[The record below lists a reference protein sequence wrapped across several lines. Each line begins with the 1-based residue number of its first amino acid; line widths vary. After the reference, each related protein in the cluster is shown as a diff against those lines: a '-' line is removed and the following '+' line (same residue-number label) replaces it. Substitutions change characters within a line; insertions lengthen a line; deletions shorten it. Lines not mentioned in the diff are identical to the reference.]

1 MTTFTFS
8 LRRIAGA
15 ALAITLLF
23 ATGSLQS
30 CKDEVDASNLVT
42 KTEATVWDYLDSV
55 AVYSDYA
62 DLLTEV
68 ETGDGKVENSST
80 LASFVSGYGNF
91 TVFPPTN
98 DALAQYTLDITGGQ
112 TSDWRQLSAEDKK
125 VIAYNSIIDHGQPP
139 ARRRTDG
146 RQRVPARRHGPHRA
160 P

>member
-68 ETGDGKVENSST
+68 ETGDGKVENSVLSSSVVVEPGARVHYSVVMPGAVIESSAVVEYAIIGENT
-80 LASFVSGYGNF
+80 RVCAGAHVGA
-91 TVFPPTN
+91 PP
-98 DALAQYTLDITGGQ
+98 DG
-112 TSDWRQLSAEDKK
+112 SAVCAWHE
-125 VIAYNSIIDHGQPP
+125 HQPQS
-139 ARRRTDG
+139 RCRF
-146 RQRVPARRHGPHRA
+146 
-160 P
+160 